1 MSLPDPVRFD
11 GRRVDAQTRSYPAVL
26 AALVRAL
33 APDCD
38 RAYALLARP
47 PEAAEAGAV
56 PHPRRVWP
64 TIESAF
70 VPTWTGWTNEDAR
83 RRWHRVALPDHAEA
97 VATLAELTDSVVGS
111 AFVHTL
117 ALARDGAWVLVAVP
131 HHSTVRI
138 ADDPT
143 VGETASEALT
153 PFHGALV
160 DPGVAVSW
168 HDGDRDFRLA
178 DGYLRED
185 GGRSRGWS
193 LADLRSVERTGERS
207 LSLRWDRRD
216 PGDALQRVV
225 GRLLPTPDPPR
236 RLDLPDAETRERV
249 ADTLESFLRA
259 YRPETE
265 R

>member
-11 GRRVDAQTRSYPAVL
+11 GRRVDTQPRSYPAVL
-26 AALVRAL
+26 AALVGAL

-47 PEAAEAGAV
+47 PVAAEAGV
-56 PHPRRVWP
+56 TPHPRRVWP

-97 VATLAELTDSVVGS
+97 VVTLAELTDSVVGS

-117 ALARDGAWVLVAVP
+117 ALARDEEWVLVAVP
-131 HHSTVRI
+131 HHSTVRV
-138 ADDPT
+138 ADDST

-153 PFHGALV
+153 PLHGALAA
-160 DPGVAVSW
+160 PERTVSW
-168 HDGDRDFRLA
+168 TDGDREFRVA

-193 LADLRSVERTGERS
+193 LADLRGVERTGERG
-207 LSLRWDRRD
+207 LLLRWDRREPND
-216 PGDALQRVV
+216 VLQRVV

-249 ADTLESFLRA
+249 ADAIESFLRA
-259 YRPETE
+259 RRPGTE